1 MFCLSL
7 KELVPLQ
14 ILVSLVTLRTV
25 ASMKKIA
32 ILMIVYL
39 FFSSNIYSGN
49 NFFWQLFASQTEA
62 NVRPLLDHSY
72 NIL

>member
-39 FFSSNIYSGN
+39 FF
-49 NFFWQLFASQTEA
+49 FF
-62 NVRPLLDHSY
+62 
-72 NIL
+72 